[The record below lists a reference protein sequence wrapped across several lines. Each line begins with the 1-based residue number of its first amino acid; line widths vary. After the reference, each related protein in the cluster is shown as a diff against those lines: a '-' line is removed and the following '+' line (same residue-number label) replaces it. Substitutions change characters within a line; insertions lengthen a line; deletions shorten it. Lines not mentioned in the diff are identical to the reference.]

1 MNGKELR
8 SWDQDLSIHVYMEES
23 KGNEMGY
30 VGYAE
35 CRVDEERS

>member
-8 SWDQDLSIHVYMEES
+8 SWDQHLCIEQR
-23 KGNEMGY
+23 KGKEMGY